1 MLEDHRRTGA
11 YFRAVRNNARQFKD
25 KVVLDVGTGSGILAL
40 FAAQAGAKVVYAVEA
55 TSMAKHARALVEANG
70 YGGVVQVIQGTIE
83 TAELPEKVRGRLG
96 GARFSEKVL
105 AARVCPPPRRSRPG
119 EKKRRE
125 KHAKKR
131 PFTPLL
137 ILLHPPPPRQ
147 RPPTT
152 TTQVD
157 IIISEW
163 MGYFL
168 LRESM
173 LDSVLLARDRWLKPG
188 GALYPSHARMLLAP
202 CRTPQSAQR
211 ASDFHSAMEGWGEF
225 AGDMARLYGVDLRCL
240 SESYRGEQREYF
252 LRTAA
257 WADVHPSQLMGP
269 GVALGVVGGGA
280 GGAAGAGAAAA
291 AAAATNGGGNGASG
305 AEAAAKAKAP
315 GQEQE
320 EEEELDL
327 LKVQVGQLKDK
338 ALEASATLSFSESGR
353 AEGLVGWFDVSFR
366 GSPENPAD
374 DPVVLTT
381 EPDADG
387 ATHWGQQLFHVHPP
401 LQVVAGER
409 VALRMRLSRRE
420 DNHRLLKVQFCLQAP
435 SSGGG
440 GGGASAAPGGGGG
453 GSMPPGAARTLD
465 YQIE

>member
-1 MLEDHRRTGA
+1 
-11 YFRAVRNNARQFKD
+11 
-25 KVVLDVGTGSGILAL
+25 
-40 FAAQAGAKVVYAVEA
+40 
-55 TSMAKHARALVEANG
+55 
-70 YGGVVQVIQGTIE
+70 
-83 TAELPEKVRGRLG
+83 
-96 GARFSEKVL
+96 
-105 AARVCPPPRRSRPG
+105 
-119 EKKRRE
+119 
-125 KHAKKR
+125 
-131 PFTPLL
+131 
-137 ILLHPPPPRQ
+137 
-147 RPPTT
+147 
-152 TTQVD
+152 
-157 IIISEW
+157 

-202 CRTPQSAQR
+202 CRTPQAAQR
-211 ASDFHSAMEGWGEF
+211 ASDFHAAMEGWGEF

-240 SESYRGEQREYF
+240 TEPFREEQREYF

-269 GVALGVVGGGA
+269 GVALKVIGAGPGGAGTTAGAAAGGA
-280 GGAAGAGAAAA
+280 GGEGAA
-291 AAAATNGGGNGASG
+291 NGNGNGAASSD
-305 AEAAAKAKAP
+305 
-315 GQEQE
+315 
-320 EEEELDL
+320 ELDL
-327 LKVQVGQLKDK
+327 LTLQVGQLKNK
-338 ALEASATLSFSESGR
+338 ALEATATLSFAESGR

-374 DPVVLTT
+374 EPVVLTT

-409 VALRMRLSRRE
+409 ASLRMRLSRRE

-440 GGGASAAPGGGGG
+440 GGGGGGALPGG
-453 GSMPPGAARTLD
+453 MPPGAARTLD